1 MFHELSI
8 PVTMKAMA
16 LGHPFAE
23 ARRLADAIMLQVVLL
38 CTLLGYRMVRT
49 GEDGWRE
56 ERAFFRACRY
66 ASSGIRGIFPAIA
79 GTGAGITSRTLLHQ

>member
-1 MFHELSI
+1 MFHELSL

-23 ARRLADAIMLQVVLL
+23 ARRLADAIMLHVVLL

-49 GEDGWRE
+49 GDDGWRE
-56 ERAFFRACRY
+56 ERAFFRACLLTSRNIC
-66 ASSGIRGIFPAIA
+66 GLIPAIA
-79 GTGAGITSRTLLHQ
+79 GPAGSETRTFLQA